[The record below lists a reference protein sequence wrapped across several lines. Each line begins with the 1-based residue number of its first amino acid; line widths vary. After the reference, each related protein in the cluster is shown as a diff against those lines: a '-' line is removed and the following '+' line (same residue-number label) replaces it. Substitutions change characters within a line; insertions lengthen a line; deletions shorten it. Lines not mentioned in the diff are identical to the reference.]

1 MTFEQ
6 ALEAMKN
13 GKRVKHSS
21 WDKCIKLDNRNGKQV
36 ILQHE
41 HNGVSSIY
49 DKIPVKW
56 ITLDGWIEEGD

>member
-6 ALEAMKN
+6 ALEAMK
-13 GKRVKHSS
+13 
-21 WDKCIKLDNRNGKQV
+21 NGKQV

-49 DKIPVKW
+49 DKIPVEW